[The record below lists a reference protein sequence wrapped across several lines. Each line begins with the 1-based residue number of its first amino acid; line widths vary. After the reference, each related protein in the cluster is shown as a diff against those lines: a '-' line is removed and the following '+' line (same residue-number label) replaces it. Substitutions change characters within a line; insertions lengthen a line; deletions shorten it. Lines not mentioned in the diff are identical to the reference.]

1 MLLREELESIHF
13 GLNLA
18 WNLGCEHI
26 NLQID
31 STLVMC
37 HNFMF

>member
-1 MLLREELESIHF
+1 MLLLEESEAIHF

-18 WNLGCEHI
+18 WNLESENI

-31 STLVMC
+31 STLVMH
-37 HNFMF
+37 HNFIF